1 MRMSWKK
8 ATVVAAGVV
17 VVGLSGAGVAL
28 AETTAPAPAAPAAPR
43 HHLGEH
49 GEFVAHRKAGDVT
62 VDVQR
67 GVVTAVTPTSITLR
81 SRDGFT
87 QTYALDASTTIRKD
101 KQPATVGQI
110 ALGDHVG
117 LRAQKEPQGLRATRI
132 HDRGATAAT
141 PGASTTPP
149 TPAPPG

>member
-1 MRMSWKK
+1 MRMSWEK
-8 ATVVAAGVV
+8 ATVVAAGIA

-28 AETTAPAPAAPAAPR
+28 ADTAAPAAATAGAHR
-43 HHLGEH
+43 HHHLPEH
-49 GEFVAHRKAGDVT
+49 GEFVAHRRTGDVT

-87 QTYALDASTTIRKD
+87 QSYVLDANTTIRKD
-101 KQPATVGQI
+101 KQPSTVGQI

-117 LRAQKEPQGLRATRI
+117 VRAQKEAQGLRATRV
-132 HDRGATAAT
+132 HDRGAGAAT
-141 PGASTTPP
+141 T
-149 TPAPPG
+149 TPAPAG